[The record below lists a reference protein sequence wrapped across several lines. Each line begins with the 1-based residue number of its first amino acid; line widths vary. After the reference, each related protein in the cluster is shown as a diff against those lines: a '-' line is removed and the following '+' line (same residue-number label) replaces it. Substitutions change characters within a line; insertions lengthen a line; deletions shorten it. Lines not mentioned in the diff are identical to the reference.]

1 MVSSLAL
8 SFLLFLMGL
17 CGSGAAVT
25 ADNIGDSFADIMS
38 EQLSDYG
45 DELNMFV
52 QNPAMWAFLEE
63 TKMDKKLYDEYV
75 AAYGDGTASVPVS
88 TPFSLG
94 LDIANWLS
102 EHSGDVKSTQVGTY
116 AYQVSDDTGKKIVFD
131 WVEER
136 DHLDRQCWVFHQFVY
151 DTNGKLIDDITEHSG
166 SLHSVYDESRVKN
179 IVSNSYY
186 DSDVYCYYVVDNYWS
201 FGINV
206 ASYFDGVIAGDNV
219 TEEEPEKPIGQV
231 TVDGVTYTLN
241 PDGSVTIDGTTYYP
255 DADGNIN
262 VNDRT
267 YTPTIDFSAYDDTAL
282 LDLIRELIGVL
293 TGTKETTSNYD
304 YTGILGSIRAL
315 LASLFKSCNTFFD
328 NAKSFFDSRTYTG
341 DLKSELDKT
350 KTALEKKVCLPT
362 IRKNMNTFSTGL
374 FGKRSFNDD
383 GTVYIKSLDDAG
395 DDIVVD
401 KPHLYITVFDK
412 KYDLF
417 ASLGA
422 FDSYLPTF
430 KIVVSAFLVIFF
442 VFSVFRGLPNIFMSA
457 AQIGEASFEYNNHS
471 KKG

>member
-1 MVSSLAL
+1 MVSSIAL

-25 ADNIGDSFADIMS
+25 ADNIGDSFADIMT
-38 EQLSDYG
+38 EQLSGYG
-45 DELNMFV
+45 DEINMFV
-52 QNPAMWAFLEE
+52 QNPIMWAFLEQQ
-63 TKMDKKLYDEYV
+63 KLDQKLYDEYV
-75 AAYGDGTASVPVS
+75 AEYGSEGVSVPAS
-88 TPFSLG
+88 TPLGIG
-94 LDIANWLS
+94 LDIANWVA

-136 DHLDRQCWVFHQFVY
+136 DNLDRQCWVFHQYVY
-151 DTNGKLIDDITEHSG
+151 DANGKLIDDITEHSG
-166 SLHSVYDESRVKN
+166 SGHSVYDESRVKN

-186 DSDVYCYYVVDNYWS
+186 DSEVYCYYVVDNYWS

-219 TEEEPEKPIGQV
+219 TEEKPEKPIGQV

-315 LASLFKSCNTFFD
+315 LASLLKSCNSFFD
-328 NAKSFFDSRTYTG
+328 NAKSFFDSRVYSP
-341 DLKSELDKT
+341 DAFSAELEKT
-350 KTALEKKVCLPT
+350 KSALEKKVCLPT
-362 IRKNMNTFSTGL
+362 IRKNMNTFSTGI

-401 KPHLYITVFDK
+401 KPHLYITILGK
-412 KYDLF
+412 TYDLY
-417 ASLGA
+417 ASLSA
-422 FDSYLPTF
+422 FDTYLPTF
-430 KIVVSAFLVIFF
+430 KKVVSAFLIICFGF
-442 VFSVFRGLPNIFMSA
+442 ALFRSIPSIIVSCSPLIDLKAEGL
-457 AQIGEASFEYNNHS
+457 
-471 KKG
+471 KKSDN